1 MKCHEELKSR
11 ECRLRTDLPHLLL
24 VAGGLAQRGED
35 ELAPLHD
42 LVRDAVEQRVVVGD
56 GAGIERRAA
65 RRDLVRA
72 ELLVVREVHGI
83 EEVWTSGS
91 ILQIWPRLW
100 GNDSRRDRNGCC
112 SQRWVTSN
120 PDPQSRMES
129 TLSRVG
135 TFAAHITR
143 RLATPV
149 RKCTS

>member
-72 ELLVVREVHGI
+72 ELLVVREVHRI
-83 EEVWTSGS
+83 EEVYDVRTAFFRSG
-91 ILQIWPRLW
+91 LDC
-100 GNDSRRDRNGCC
+100 G
-112 SQRWVTSN
+112 
-120 PDPQSRMES
+120 
-129 TLSRVG
+129 G
-135 TFAAHITR
+135 TTADETETVVAHS
-143 RLATPV
+143 AG
-149 RKCTS
+149 